1 MAKIILIVLLALS
14 ANAKYPQWLQD
25 SVKVV
30 AEFEQPNR
38 HIPSYVEGYGFVI
51 NHNLVLTSAKIVF
64 DKKKAEE
71 ITLYHTE
78 VLGQPIACLSHAKIL
93 AIAV

>member
-1 MAKIILIVLLALS
+1 MAKIIFIVLLALS

-38 HIPSYVEGYGFVI
+38 YIPSYVEGYGFVI
-51 NHNLVLTSAKIVF
+51 NYNLVLTSAKIVF
-64 DKKKAEE
+64 NKKKQ
-71 ITLYHTE
+71 TRLRSTTQKFWDSRLL
-78 VLGQPIACLSHAKIL
+78 V
-93 AIAV
+93 